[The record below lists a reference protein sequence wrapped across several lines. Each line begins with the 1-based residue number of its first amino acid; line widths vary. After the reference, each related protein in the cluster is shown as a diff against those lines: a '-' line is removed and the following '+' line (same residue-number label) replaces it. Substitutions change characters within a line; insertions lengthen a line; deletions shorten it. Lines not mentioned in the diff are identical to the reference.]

1 MTVIINPLPLGVMGS
16 KVHPF
21 SDQTSAKTLPDG
33 AAHTY
38 IGYIREN
45 KSAGPASKILH
56 FVSITDS
63 FIV

>member
-1 MTVIINPLPLGVMGS
+1 MGS

-21 SDQTSAKTLPDG
+21 SDQTSVKTLPDG

-38 IGYIREN
+38 IGYIREY